1 MRGSKKTLNKPS
13 YWWTP
18 VKIPTCLCWGRFLMS
33 LSDCLIPQL
42 RSRHQTPS
50 HNGSVVRAPQDS
62 SRRVLKLNW
71 NIKFLTAAA
80 LLIVG
85 SFCYHYQKVRSQ
97 ITHWSH
103 IGFTATN
110 FQTESA
116 CAQPGISRSVIAP
129 WHLFFIFPHDWGLKM
144 EIMNLGENI
153 EFQKSSEIHP
163 WYWATGWFLLTV
175 HLKLQINESSLM
187 IGLFWSCLRH

>member
-1 MRGSKKTLNKPS
+1 MNSCQNSDL
-13 YWWTP
+13 P
-18 VKIPTCLCWGRFLMS
+18 VLGEISDESEW
-33 LSDCLIPQL
+33 LSHSSAEISASD
-42 RSRHQTPS
+42 PS

-163 WYWATGWFLLTV
+163 WYSATGWFLLTV
-175 HLKLQINESSLM
+175 HLKLQINGSSLM
-187 IGLFWSCLRH
+187 IGLFLSCLRH